1 MDEVTDLATVMD
13 ELMDLAL
20 AVVVMDLPTTIID
33 ELTDLAIWLW
43 KRERQ
48 TRRRSD

>member
-1 MDEVTDLATVMD
+1 MDEVTNLVTVMD

-20 AVVVMDLPTTIID
+20 AAVVMDLPTTIID

-43 KRERQ
+43 MRERQ
-48 TRRRSD
+48 TRRSG